1 MTGDSDDEPGDDWD
15 FDCSNG
21 KEGCKETCDG
31 DKAACFKVRYGEKK
45 GGEMHAHLSY
55 SYTFMIMGVVYI
67 CTVSVWLTGRRAR
80 RSSGFDVGV
89 GGGVGGDRG
98 SFQAVTGKGKQ
109 PAF

>member
-55 SYTFMIMGVVYI
+55 SYTFMIMGI
-67 CTVSVWLTGRRAR
+67 
-80 RSSGFDVGV
+80 
-89 GGGVGGDRG
+89 
-98 SFQAVTGKGKQ
+98 
-109 PAF
+109 